1 MLLNLN
7 VNVFQIYWMWLP
19 RVPYSLPPLLHG
31 SVVTMFLCSCLSIT
45 SIYMADDTDM

>member
-19 RVPYSLPPLLHG
+19 RVPYSLPRLLHG
-31 SVVTMFLCSCLSIT
+31 SVVTMFVFMPIHHLN
-45 SIYMADDTDM
+45 IYG